1 MAWFTPFI
9 LPALVGA
16 GTSMVSGRNPLE
28 GAAIGAATQGL
39 LGGVD
44 FGGALDTLKGGL
56 PQGVPSAAPS
66 MGGLN
71 LTGAGFPSAAQ
82 AATTGGGVVSAANA
96 ATQPVAGSLES
107 AGMVANPNIPGQY
120 VPAGNIAA
128 DPTLI
133 ANKDIPGQFIDVEAY
148 NRLNQPGLLDTFS
161 SGLESMTPADYIGV
175 AGLGLQASA
184 MNQQPQMGMQQV
196 PLTPAK
202 EPSLGRPLAVNVT
215 QKRRKPVFYG

>member
-16 GTSMVSGRNPLE
+16 GTSMISGRNPLE

-44 FGGALDTLKGGL
+44 FGGALDTLKGSL

-71 LTGAGFPSAAQ
+71 LTGAGFPSAVQ
-82 AATTGGGVVSAANA
+82 AATTGGGIVNA
-96 ATQPVAGSLES
+96 VEPVAGSLES
-107 AGMVANPNIPGQY
+107 AGMVNVGGTYYPEGS
-120 VPAGNIAA
+120 IAA
-128 DPTLI
+128 SGLVENPE
-133 ANKDIPGQFIDVEAY
+133 IPGQFIDSAAY

-161 SGLESMTPADYIGV
+161 SGLESMTPSDYIGV

-202 EPSLGRPLAVNVT
+202 EPSLGRPLAVNVAS
-215 QKRRKPVFYG
+215 KRRKPVFYG

>member
-9 LPALVGA
+9 LPALIGA

-44 FGGALDTLKGGL
+44 FGSALDTLKGGL

-82 AATTGGGVVSAANA
+82 AATTSGGVVNA
-96 ATQPVAGSLES
+96 AQGLSQPIAGSLES
-107 AGMVANPNIPGQY
+107 EGMVNVGGTYYPKGSIAASGLVANPE
-120 VPAGNIAA
+120 
-128 DPTLI
+128 
-133 ANKDIPGQFIDVEAY
+133 IPGQFIDTAAY

-161 SGLESMTPADYIGV
+161 SGLEAMTPSDYIGV

-184 MNQQPQMGMQQV
+184 MNEQPQMGMQQV

-202 EPSLGRPLAVNVT
+202 EPTLGRPLAVNVA

>member
-1 MAWFTPFI
+1 MSLFTPFI
-9 LPALVGA
+9 LPTLIGA
-16 GTSMVSGRNPLE
+16 GTSMISGRNPLE
-28 GAAIGAATQGL
+28 GALIGAATQGL

-44 FGGALDTLKGGL
+44 FGGALDTLKGKL

-82 AATTGGGVVSAANA
+82 AATTGGGIVSAVE
-96 ATQPVAGSLES
+96 PVAGSLES
-107 AGMVANPNIPGQY
+107 AGMVNVGGTYYPEGS
-120 VPAGNIAA
+120 IAA
-128 DPTLI
+128 SGLVENPE
-133 ANKDIPGQFIDVEAY
+133 IPGQFIDSAAY
-148 NRLNQPGLLDTFS
+148 NRLNQPGLLDTLS
-161 SGLESMTPADYIGV
+161 SGLESMTPRDYIGV

-202 EPSLGRPLAVNVT
+202 EPSLGRPLAVNVAS
-215 QKRRKPVFYG
+215 KRRKPVFYG

>member
-9 LPALVGA
+9 LPAIVGA
-16 GTSMVSGRNPLE
+16 GTSLLSGGSPLK

-44 FGGALDTLKGGL
+44 FGGALDTLKG
-56 PQGVPSAAPS
+56 AAGTATTSTAPT
-66 MGGLN
+66 MGGLS

-82 AATTGGGVVSAANA
+82 ATTTGGAAMTA
-96 ATQPVAGSLES
+96 SQAVPGSIGTE
-107 AGMVANPNIPGQY
+107 MVPNQNIPGQY
-120 VPAGNIAA
+120 VPGGSISGDPSLIPNA
-128 DPTLI
+128 DI
-133 ANKDIPGQFIDVEAY
+133 EGQFIDVEAY
-148 NRLNQPGLLDTFS
+148 NRLNQPGLLDTLS
-161 SGLESMTPADYIGV
+161 SGLESMTPSDYIGI

-184 MNQQPQMGMQQV
+184 MNQQPEMGMQQV

-202 EPSLGRPLAVNVT
+202 EPSIGRPLAVNVA

>member
-1 MAWFTPFI
+1 MALFTPFI

-16 GTSMVSGRNPLE
+16 GTSMISGRNPLE
-28 GAAIGAATQGL
+28 GALIGAATQGL

-44 FGGALDTLKGGL
+44 FGGALDTLKGSL

-82 AATTGGGVVSAANA
+82 AATTGGGAVSAISGAN
-96 ATQPVAGSLES
+96 QPIAGSLES
-107 AGMVANPNIPGQY
+107 GGMVNVGGTYYPEGS
-120 VPAGNIAA
+120 IAA
-128 DPTLI
+128 SGLVENPQI
-133 ANKDIPGQFIDVEAY
+133 SGQFIDSAAY

-161 SGLESMTPADYIGV
+161 SGLESMTPSDYIGI

-184 MNQQPQMGMQQV
+184 MNEQPQMGMQQV

>member
-44 FGGALDTLKGGL
+44 FGGALSSLKGSL
-56 PQGVPSAAPS
+56 PQGAASSVAPS
-66 MGGLN
+66 MGGLS

-82 AATTGGGVVSAANA
+82 AATTGGGIVN
-96 ATQPVAGSLES
+96 ATQAITEPVAGSIGTE
-107 AGMVANPNIPGQY
+107 MVPNPSIPGQY
-120 VPAGNIAA
+120 VSAGSMAG
-128 DPTLI
+128 DPSLI
-133 ANKDIPGQFIDVEAY
+133 PNADIPGQFIDVEAY

-161 SGLESMTPADYIGV
+161 SGLESMTPSDYIGV

-202 EPSLGRPLAVNVT
+202 EPSLGRPLAVNVAS
-215 QKRRKPVFYG
+215 KRRKPVFYG

>member
-16 GTSMVSGRNPLE
+16 GTSMISGRNPLE

-44 FGGALDTLKGGL
+44 FGGALDTLKGSL
-56 PQGVPSAAPS
+56 PQGTASSVAPS

-71 LTGAGFPSAAQ
+71 LTGAGFPSASQ
-82 AATTGGGVVSAANA
+82 AATTGGGIVNA
-96 ATQPVAGSLES
+96 VEPVAGSLES
-107 AGMVANPNIPGQY
+107 AGMVNVGGTYYPEGSIAASGLVENPNIPGQ
-120 VPAGNIAA
+120 
-128 DPTLI
+128 
-133 ANKDIPGQFIDVEAY
+133 FIDSAAY
-148 NRLNQPGLLDTFS
+148 NRINQPGLLDTFS
-161 SGLESMTPADYIGV
+161 SGLESMTPSDYIGV

-184 MNQQPQMGMQQV
+184 MNEQPKMGMQQV

-202 EPSLGRPLAVNVT
+202 EPSLGRPLAVNVAS
-215 QKRRKPVFYG
+215 KRRKPVFYG